1 MARACLVQKQT
12 PDSMASAATLTRPRP
27 VHIPPE
33 RVIDYD
39 VYRGAFPGEEAD
51 LHHGLY
57 RLGEEHGRGIFWTP
71 HNGGHWFINDFELL
85 FEAARQPELFSST
98 EMTIPPV
105 PVEPRLI
112 PLFLDPPE
120 HGLFRAPLMRQFT
133 PGRIAAM
140 EAGIRSF
147 TNELIDAI
155 EAEGRCEFVEAM
167 AEPLPIKIF
176 MRIMGMPLDRLR
188 EFRDWILDML
198 SSDDDRRANSYAQI
212 AALMDGLIRERQ
224 TEPKDDLISHL
235 LTLEIGDRPITY
247 DEVQAY
253 CLLLFAAGLDTVANA
268 LAFGMHFMA
277 TRPDLQARLSAD
289 PRLIPEA
296 VEELL
301 RKFGVPMPA
310 RTAAS
315 DFEFGGTQIRKG
327 ERVMLMLP
335 ACNLD
340 PKTFP
345 DPWSFDLER
354 KNKAHIA
361 FNVGP
366 HRCIGSHLARLELRV
381 FWEEWLRRI
390 PSFHLDPQ
398 RPAVYRAGLT
408 LAVQELGIV
417 WSPSA

>member
-1 MARACLVQKQT
+1 MTRARPAHV
-12 PDSMASAATLTRPRP
+12 
-27 VHIPPE
+27 PPE
-33 RVIDYD
+33 RVVDYD
-39 VYRGAFPGEEAD
+39 VYRGAFPDTVSD
-51 LHHGLY
+51 LHEGLH
-57 RLGEEHGRGIFWTP
+57 RLAETHGRGIFWTP

-98 EMTIPPV
+98 QMTIPPV
-105 PVEPRLI
+105 PEEPRLI

-133 PGRIAAM
+133 PGKMAAM
-140 EAGIRSF
+140 EAGIRAF
-147 TNELIDAI
+147 TNALIDAV
-155 EAEGRCEFVEAM
+155 EPAGRCEFVEAI

-188 EFRDWILDML
+188 EFRNWILDML
-198 SSDDDRRANSYAQI
+198 SPDDDRRARSYANI
-212 AALMDGLIRERQ
+212 AGLMDALIRERQ
-224 TEPKDDLISHL
+224 AAPRDDLISHL

-268 LAFGMHFMA
+268 LAFGMQFLA
-277 TRPDLQARLSAD
+277 SRPDLQARLSAD
-289 PRLIPEA
+289 PALIPEA

-310 RTAAS
+310 RTAAR
-315 DFEFGGTQIRKG
+315 DFRFGGAEIRKG

-340 PKTFP
+340 PKVFP
-345 DPWSFDLER
+345 DPWAFDLDR
-354 KNKAHIA
+354 KNKTHVA

-366 HRCIGSHLARLELRV
+366 HRCIGSHLARIELRV

-390 PSFHLDPQ
+390 PSFRLDPE
-398 RPAVYRAGLT
+398 RPASYRAGLT
-408 LAVQELGIV
+408 LAVQELGIA
-417 WSPSA
+417 WGPAG

>member
-1 MARACLVQKQT
+1 MTTATATLARA
-12 PDSMASAATLTRPRP
+12 RPA
-27 VHIPPE
+27 HIPPE
-33 RVIDYD
+33 RVVDYD
-39 VYRGAFPGEEAD
+39 VYRGGLPETTSD
-51 LHHGLY
+51 LHEGLY
-57 RLGEEHGRGIFWTP
+57 KLAETHGRGIFWTP

-85 FEAARQPELFSST
+85 FEAARKPELFSST

-133 PGRIAAM
+133 PGKMAAL
-140 EAGIRSF
+140 EAGIRGF
-147 TNELIDAI
+147 TNELIDAV
-155 EAEGRCEFVEAM
+155 ESNGRCEFVEAL

-198 SSDDDRRANSYAQI
+198 SSDDDRRASSYANI
-212 AALMDGLIRERQ
+212 AGLMDGLIRERQ
-224 TEPKDDLISHL
+224 VQPRDDLISHL
-235 LTLEIGDRPITY
+235 LTLEIGERPIAY
-247 DEVQAY
+247 EEVQAY

-268 LAFGMHFMA
+268 LAFGMQFIA

-289 PRLIPEA
+289 PSLIPEA

-310 RTAAS
+310 RTAAH
-315 DFEFGGTQIRKG
+315 DFNFGGAEIRKG

-340 PKTFP
+340 PNAFP
-345 DPWSFDLER
+345 DPYSFDLDR

-366 HRCIGSHLARLELRV
+366 HRCIGSHLARIELRV

-390 PSFHLDPQ
+390 PSFRLDPE
-398 RPAVYRAGLT
+398 RPATYRAGLT
-408 LAVQELGIV
+408 LAVQELGIQ
-417 WSPSA
+417 WGPA

>member
-1 MARACLVQKQT
+1 MAT
-12 PDSMASAATLTRPRP
+12 EAATFIRPRP
-27 VHIPPE
+27 AHIPAE

-39 VYRGAFPGEEAD
+39 VYRGAFPGTASG
-51 LHHGLY
+51 LHDGLY
-57 RLGEEHGRGIFWTP
+57 QLAEQHGRGIFWTP

-85 FEAARQPELFSST
+85 FDAARQPELFSST

-105 PVEPRLI
+105 PEEPRLI

-133 PGRIAAM
+133 PGKMAGM
-140 EAGIRSF
+140 EDGIRSF
-147 TNELIDAI
+147 TNELIDVF
-155 EAEGRCEFVEAM
+155 EAEGRCEFVKAI

-188 EFRDWILDML
+188 EFRNWILDML
-198 SSDDDRRANSYAQI
+198 SSDDDRRASSYANI
-212 AALMDGLIRERQ
+212 AALMGGLIRERQ
-224 TEPKDDLISHL
+224 AEPRDDLISHL

-268 LAFGMHFMA
+268 LAFGMEFIA
-277 TRPDLQARLSAD
+277 SRPDLQARLSAD
-289 PRLIPEA
+289 PALIPEA

-310 RTAAS
+310 RTAAR
-315 DFEFGGTQIRKG
+315 DFEFGGALIRKG

-340 PKTFP
+340 PSEFP
-345 DPWSFDLER
+345 DPYTFDLDR
-354 KNKAHIA
+354 KNKTHLA

-366 HRCIGSHLARLELRV
+366 HRCIGSHLARIELKV
-381 FWEEWLRRI
+381 FWEEWLRRV
-390 PSFHLDPQ
+390 PSFRLDPA

-408 LAVQELGIV
+408 LAVEELGIA
-417 WSPSA
+417 WEPAT

>member
-1 MARACLVQKQT
+1 MT
-12 PDSMASAATLTRPRP
+12 NTATLTRDRP
-27 VHIPPE
+27 AHIPLD
-33 RVIDYD
+33 RVVDYD
-39 VYRGAFPGEEAD
+39 VYRGALPETETE
-51 LHHGLY
+51 LHHGLFSLAEKY
-57 RLGEEHGRGIFWTP
+57 GRGIFWTP

-85 FEAARQPELFSST
+85 FEAARKPELFSST
-98 EMTIPPV
+98 AMTIPPV

-133 PGRIAAM
+133 PGRILAM
-140 EAGIRSF
+140 EAGIREF

-155 EAEGRCEFVEAM
+155 EAKGSCDFVEAM

-188 EFRDWILDML
+188 EFREWILDML
-198 SSDDDRRANSYAQI
+198 SSDDNRRVSSYANI
-212 AALMDGLIRERQ
+212 AGLMDGLIRERQ
-224 TEPKDDLISHL
+224 AEPRDDLISHL
-235 LTLEIGDRPITY
+235 LTLDIGGRPITY

-268 LAFGMHFMA
+268 MAFAMHFMA
-277 TRPDLQARLSAD
+277 SRPDLQARLSAD
-289 PRLIPEA
+289 PALIPEA

-310 RTAAS
+310 RTATC
-315 DFEFGGTQIRKG
+315 DFTFGGADIRKG
-327 ERVMLMLP
+327 ERIMLMLP

-340 PKTFP
+340 SKAFP
-345 DPWSFDLER
+345 DPIAFDLER

-366 HRCIGSHLARLELRV
+366 HRCIGSHLARLELKV

-390 PSFHLDPQ
+390 PSFCLDPAL
-398 RPAVYRAGLT
+398 PATYRSGLT
-408 LAVQELGIV
+408 LAIVDLGIA
-417 WSPSA
+417 WDPAT

>member
-1 MARACLVQKQT
+1 MTRARPAHV
-12 PDSMASAATLTRPRP
+12 
-27 VHIPPE
+27 PPE
-33 RVIDYD
+33 RVVDYD
-39 VYRGAFPGEEAD
+39 VYRGAFPDTVSD
-51 LHHGLY
+51 LHEGLH
-57 RLGEEHGRGIFWTP
+57 RLAETHGRGIFWTP

-98 EMTIPPV
+98 QMTIPPV
-105 PVEPRLI
+105 PEEPRLI

-133 PGRIAAM
+133 PGKMAAM
-140 EAGIRSF
+140 EAGIRAF
-147 TNELIDAI
+147 TNALIDAV
-155 EAEGRCEFVEAM
+155 EPAGRCEFVEAI

-188 EFRDWILDML
+188 EFRNWILDML
-198 SSDDDRRANSYAQI
+198 SPDDDRRARSYANI
-212 AALMDGLIRERQ
+212 AGLMDALIRERQ
-224 TEPKDDLISHL
+224 AAPKDDLISHL

-268 LAFGMHFMA
+268 LAFGMQFLA
-277 TRPDLQARLSAD
+277 SRPDLQARLSAD
-289 PRLIPEA
+289 PALIPEA

-310 RTAAS
+310 RTAAR
-315 DFEFGGTQIRKG
+315 DFRFGGAEIRKG

-340 PKTFP
+340 PKVFP
-345 DPWSFDLER
+345 DPWAFDLDR
-354 KNKAHIA
+354 KNKTHVA

-366 HRCIGSHLARLELRV
+366 HRCIGSHLARIELRV

-390 PSFHLDPQ
+390 PSFRLDPE
-398 RPAVYRAGLT
+398 RPASYRAGLT
-408 LAVQELGIV
+408 LAVQELGIA
-417 WSPSA
+417 WGPAG

>member
-1 MARACLVQKQT
+1 MT
-12 PDSMASAATLTRPRP
+12 TDAATLARARPA
-27 VHIPPE
+27 HIPAE

-39 VYRGAFPGEEAD
+39 VYRGAFPETASG
-51 LHHGLY
+51 LHEGLY
-57 RLGEEHGRGIFWTP
+57 QLAETHGRGIFWTP

-98 EMTIPPV
+98 QMTIPPV
-105 PVEPRLI
+105 PEEPRLI

-133 PGRIAAM
+133 PGKMAAM
-140 EAGIRSF
+140 EAGIRAF
-147 TNELIDAI
+147 TNALIDAV
-155 EAEGRCEFVEAM
+155 EPAGRCEFVEAI

-188 EFRDWILDML
+188 EFRNWILDML
-198 SSDDDRRANSYAQI
+198 SPDDDRRARSYANI
-212 AALMDGLIRERQ
+212 AGLMDALIRERQ
-224 TEPKDDLISHL
+224 AAPRDDLISHL

-268 LAFGMHFMA
+268 LAFGMQFLA
-277 TRPDLQARLSAD
+277 SRPDLQARLSAD
-289 PRLIPEA
+289 PALIPEA

-310 RTAAS
+310 RTAAR
-315 DFEFGGTQIRKG
+315 DFRFGGAEIRKG

-340 PKTFP
+340 PKVFP
-345 DPWSFDLER
+345 DPWAFDLDR
-354 KNKAHIA
+354 KNKTHVA

-366 HRCIGSHLARLELRV
+366 HRCIGSHLARIELRV

-390 PSFHLDPQ
+390 PSFRLDPE
-398 RPAVYRAGLT
+398 RPASYRAGLT
-408 LAVQELGIV
+408 LAVQELGIA
-417 WSPSA
+417 WGPAG

>member
-1 MARACLVQKQT
+1 MT
-12 PDSMASAATLTRPRP
+12 TNAATLTRDRP
-27 VHIPPE
+27 AHVPPD
-33 RVIDYD
+33 RVVDYD
-39 VYRGAFPGEEAD
+39 VYRGAFPGEETD

-57 RLGEEHGRGIFWTP
+57 RLGEESGRGIFWTP

-85 FEAARQPELFSST
+85 FDAARKPELFSST

-140 EAGIRSF
+140 ESGIRLF
-147 TNELIDAI
+147 TNELINAI

-176 MRIMGMPLDRLR
+176 MRIMGMPLDRMR

-198 SSDDDRRANSYAQI
+198 SPDDDRRASSYANI
-212 AALMDGLIRERQ
+212 AGLMDGLIRERQ
-224 TEPKDDLISHL
+224 AQPKDDLISHL
-235 LTLEIGDRPITY
+235 LTLEIGLRAITY
-247 DEVQAY
+247 EEVQAY

-268 LAFGMHFMA
+268 LAFGMNFMA
-277 TRPDLQARLSAD
+277 NRPDLQARLSAD
-289 PRLIPEA
+289 PSLIPEA

-310 RTAAS
+310 RTATC
-315 DFEFGGTQIRKG
+315 DFEFGGAQIRKG
-327 ERVMLMLP
+327 ERVLLMLP

-340 PKTFP
+340 PGTFP
-345 DPWSFDLER
+345 DPDSFDLER

-390 PSFHLDPQ
+390 PSFRLDPQ
-398 RPAVYRAGLT
+398 RPAIYRAGLT
-408 LAVQELGIV
+408 LAVQELEIAWGPG
-417 WSPSA
+417 S

>member
-1 MARACLVQKQT
+1 MT
-12 PDSMASAATLTRPRP
+12 TTAATLTRNRP
-27 VHIPPE
+27 AHIPPS
-33 RVIDYD
+33 RVVDYD
-39 VYRGAFPGEEAD
+39 VYRGALPDTASE
-51 LHHGLY
+51 LHEGLY
-57 RLGEEHGRGIFWTP
+57 SLGEQYGRGIFWTP

-85 FEAARQPELFSST
+85 FEAARKPELFSST

-133 PGRIAAM
+133 PGRILAM
-140 EAGIRSF
+140 EAGIRAF
-147 TNELIDAI
+147 TNELIDAV
-155 EAEGRCEFVEAM
+155 EANGRCEFVEAM

-176 MRIMGMPLDRLR
+176 MRLMGMPLDRLR

-198 SSDDDRRANSYAQI
+198 SSDDDRRANSYANI
-212 AALMDGLIRERQ
+212 AGLMDGLIRERQ
-224 TEPKDDLISHL
+224 AAPRDDLISHL

-247 DEVQAY
+247 EEVQAY

-268 LAFGMHFMA
+268 LAFAMQFMA
-277 TRPDLQARLSAD
+277 NRPDLQARLSAD
-289 PRLIPEA
+289 PALIPEA

-310 RTAAS
+310 RTATR
-315 DFEFGGTQIRKG
+315 DFNFGGAEIRKG
-327 ERVMLMLP
+327 ERVLLMLP

-340 PKTFP
+340 PKEFT
-345 DPWSFDLER
+345 DPTAFDLER

-361 FNVGP
+361 FNIGP
-366 HRCIGSHLARLELRV
+366 HRCIGSHLARLELKV

-390 PSFHLDPQ
+390 PSFRLDPA
-398 RPAVYRAGLT
+398 RPATYRAGLT
-408 LAVQELGIV
+408 LAVQELGIAWDPV
-417 WSPSA
+417 TGP

>member
-1 MARACLVQKQT
+1 MST
-12 PDSMASAATLTRPRP
+12 NSAVLARPRP
-27 VHIPPE
+27 DHVAPG
-33 RVIDYD
+33 RVIDYN
-39 VYRGAFPGEEAD
+39 VYQGAYPGIERD

-57 RLGEEHGRGIFWTP
+57 RLAEEHGRGIFWTP

-85 FEAARQPELFSST
+85 FEAARRPELFSST
-98 EMTIPPV
+98 KMTIPPV

-112 PLFLDPPE
+112 PLYLDPPE

-140 EAGIRSF
+140 EAGIRDY
-147 TNELIDAI
+147 TNQLIAAV

-167 AEPLPIKIF
+167 AEPLPIIIF
-176 MRIMGMPLDRLR
+176 MRLMGMPLDRLR
-188 EFRDWILDML
+188 EFRGWILDML
-198 SSDDDRRANSYAQI
+198 SPDDDRRASSYANI

-224 TEPKDDLISHL
+224 AAPRDDLISHL
-235 LTLEIGDRPITY
+235 VSLEIDGRAITY

-268 LAFGMHFMA
+268 LAFGMQFIA
-277 TRPDLQARLSAD
+277 ARPDLQAQLAAD
-289 PRLIPEA
+289 RSRIPDA

-310 RTAAS
+310 RTAAG
-315 DFEFGGTQIRKG
+315 DFEFGGAQIRAG
-327 ERVMLMLP
+327 ERIMLMLP

-340 PKTFP
+340 PQVFP
-345 DPWSFDLER
+345 DPYAFDLER

-390 PSFHLDPQ
+390 PRFQLDPS
-398 RPAVYRAGLT
+398 RPATYRAGLT
-408 LAVQELGIV
+408 LAVQELGIA
-417 WSPSA
+417 W